1 MVLKFDEFINQPTIE
16 DEHIDEGK
24 WLNRAAGLTMG
35 IASILGGHGTAN
47 AQQYP
52 NTEKSSYE
60 QVEIK
65 KNDVKKFIKFWKE
78 QGYTHNGVSLDKLQ
92 NFVDKMMNSSKNAGN
107 GLKGT
112 ITRNNFAKRFLT
124 DILFKTNDDFIST
137 SKCDGKDINYI
148 INNCSDFDKQGRPLI
163 GFVTIEG
170 EDYFVNI
177 GNLDHWDGL

>member
-1 MVLKFDEFINQPTIE
+1 MVLKFDEFINE
-16 DEHIDEGK
+16 SEHIDEGK

-47 AQQYP
+47 AQQYH
-52 NTEKSSYE
+52 NNDKSSYE
-60 QVEIK
+60 QVEITQ
-65 KNDVKKFIKFWKE
+65 NDVKKFIKFWKD
-78 QGYTHNGVSLDKLQ
+78 QGYTHNGVSLSKLQ
-92 NFVDKMMNSSKNAGN
+92 NFVDKMMNSSKNAEN

-124 DILFKTNDDFIST
+124 DILFSVDGKFIST
-137 SKCDGKDINYI
+137 SNCDGEDINYI
-148 INNCSDFDKQGRPLI
+148 VNKCSDYDRQGRPMV
-163 GFVTIEG
+163 GFVNIEG